1 VNRSEPERVS
11 SVRRLLAAA
20 RRVYERR
27 AKLTAAIAESTGLS
41 AEGVE
46 LGFSY
51 LELEASD
58 AELAALV
65 AGVSEANHVHVI
77 LSANVFVAALRALA
91 LAVAAAPKVTVRPS
105 ARDPWLTRALFDE
118 LGEPAVEIVDERD
131 PAALDAGS
139 LHVYGRDSTIA
150 AVRAAAR
157 AGTAVLG
164 HGAGL
169 GVVILTGAADID
181 GSAARIAV
189 DIVAFDQR
197 GCLSPRLVLVEG
209 DVARGTRV
217 AESLHRELSGWGLR
231 VPRGRL
237 ESHERAQARQWTDTV
252 SFAGRAWEG
261 ADHVVGLGP
270 AGETP
275 ALPPPGRHVHVADV
289 ATLERAATLLAPISR
304 FVAAVGTDDSAGVRR
319 VVPPYA
325 RLSQVGRM
333 QRPPLDGPVDRRLAT
348 GTKI

>member
-1 VNRSEPERVS
+1 VNRSEGERVS

-20 RRVYERR
+20 GRVYERR

-41 AEGVE
+41 TEGVE

-51 LELEASD
+51 LERAASD

-65 AGVSEANHVHVI
+65 SGVSEANHVHVI

-105 ARDPWLTRALFDE
+105 ARDPWVTRALVDE
-118 LGEPAVEIVDERD
+118 LGEPAVEIVGERD
-131 PAALDAGS
+131 PAALDADS

-150 AVRAAAR
+150 AVRCAAR
-157 AGTAVLG
+157 AGAAVLG

-181 GSAARIAV
+181 GSAARIALDV
-189 DIVAFDQR
+189 VAFDQR

-209 DVARGTRV
+209 DVARGVRV

-231 VPRGRL
+231 VPRGHL
-237 ESHERAQARQWTDTV
+237 EPHERAQARQWTDTV
-252 SFAGRAWEG
+252 SFAGRNWEG

-275 ALPPPGRHVHVADV
+275 AVPPPGRHVHVADL
-289 ATLERAATLLAPISR
+289 ATLEHAAALLAPISR
-304 FVAAVGTDDSAGVRR
+304 FVVAVGTDDSAGVRR
-319 VVPPYA
+319 IAPPHA

-333 QRPPLDGPVDRRLAT
+333 QRPPLDGPVDQRLAT
-348 GTKI
+348 DTKI

>member
-1 VNRSEPERVS
+1 
-11 SVRRLLAAA
+11 
-20 RRVYERR
+20 VYERR
-27 AKLTAAIAESTGLS
+27 AKLTGAIAESTGLS

-51 LELEASD
+51 LERAASD
-58 AELAALV
+58 AELATLV
-65 AGVSEANHVHVI
+65 SGVSEAHHVHVI

-91 LAVAAAPKVTVRPS
+91 LAVASAPKVTVRPS
-105 ARDPWLTRALFDE
+105 ARDPWLTRALVDE
-118 LGEPAVEIVDERD
+118 LGEPAVEVVDERD
-131 PAALDAGS
+131 PAALDADA

-150 AVRAAAR
+150 AVRGAAR
-157 AGTAVLG
+157 AGAAVLG

-169 GVVILTGAADID
+169 GVVVLTGAADID

-189 DIVAFDQR
+189 DVVAFDQR

-209 DVARGTRV
+209 DVGRAMRV

-231 VPRGRL
+231 VPRGGL
-237 ESHERAQARQWTDTV
+237 EPYERAQARQWMETV

-270 AGETP
+270 AGQTP
-275 ALPPPGRHVHVADV
+275 ALPPPGRHVHVADL
-289 ATLERAATLLAPISR
+289 ATLGHAATILAPISR
-304 FVAAVGTDDSAGVRR
+304 FVVAVGTDDSARANLA
-319 VVPPYA
+319 VPAHA
-325 RLSQVGRM
+325 RISALGRM

-348 GTKI
+348 DTKI